1 MSIPPHR
8 DERTIVPPSQRAAV
22 EYELNAI
29 VKSSHFSG
37 SKRCQEFLEFIVRQ
51 KLDGNV
57 ESLNER
63 FLGMEI
69 FGRPIDYETGTDS
82 IVRVRANDVRRR
94 LAVYYSDHPVTSKVT
109 IHLASGSYVP
119 EFHWL
124 EPVSSHAAEAV
135 SAEHFPVDLAIAHG
149 IPEATSPDLHH
160 AGSSTQAHSAHWPR
174 LIGAIAIALV
184 VGCCAGWW
192 LKQRAVERILY
203 PWRYSPA
210 MNSLWTGILNNKH
223 ATDVVLSDASFQLLQ
238 DIGKKTFT
246 LDEYLNRSY
255 IGPAQAPNSPMD
267 IQAVLHQ
274 ISTKNFGNSSEYRLA
289 QRILTLD
296 PLGNEIHIYNAR
308 DYSSSLVTQDN
319 VILIGSQ
326 YTNPW
331 QRLFNSE
338 LNFVTEDPQKD
349 NPGLIINLHPK
360 SGEPPTYAPT
370 DSVGYCVV
378 AYLPNPG
385 TSGTVLLIEGS
396 SSEATEAGGDF
407 LLSEDQLAA
416 FEKQLHSTSIPYFE
430 VLLKTSQA
438 RGTPIAATVA
448 AYRSYPHE
456 H

>member
-1 MSIPPHR
+1 MSISPHR
-8 DERTIVPPSQRAAV
+8 DEPTTVSPSQRAAV
-22 EYELNAI
+22 EYELNSI
-29 VKSSHFSG
+29 LKSAHFSG

-51 KLDGNV
+51 KLDGNF

-94 LAVYYSDHPVTSKVT
+94 LVLYYLDHPLASNVT
-109 IHLASGSYVP
+109 IHLASGTYVP

-124 EPVSSHAAEAV
+124 QQVSPPAAHAA
-135 SAEHFPVDLAIAHG
+135 SIEHLPADLAIAHDF
-149 IPEATSPDLHH
+149 PEASSPDLHH
-160 AGSSTQAHSAHWPR
+160 AASSTQAHSAHWPR

-192 LKQRAVERILY
+192 LKQRAVERMLY
-203 PWRYSPA
+203 PWRFSPA
-210 MNSLWTGILNNKH
+210 MNSLWTGILNNNH

-246 LDEYLNRSY
+246 LNEYLNRSY
-255 IGPAQAPNSPMD
+255 IGPVPALNSPMD
-267 IQAVLHQ
+267 IQAALHQ

-289 QRILTLD
+289 QRILALD
-296 PLGNEIHIYNAR
+296 PMGNEIHIYNAR

-331 QRLFNSE
+331 QRLFNSA
-338 LNFVTEDPQKD
+338 LTFVAEDPGKD
-349 NPGLIINLHPK
+349 KPGLIINVHPRP
-360 SGEPPTYAPT
+360 GEPPSYTPT

-416 FEKQLHSTSIPYFE
+416 FEKQLHSTKIPYFE

-448 AYRSYPHE
+448 AYRSYPNQH
-456 H
+456 